1 MNPFE
6 RRAPPVELKRWMMA
20 VGIALFGAGCADTTP
35 DVIGPPQASVPA
47 EIEAVTQAIALGM
60 AQPSARHAVRDAMRA
75 SPITDHKL
83 LFQEYAASAAAEP
96 LLRAAAAATGTTPA
110 ELRTRIAALPAL
122 DFFLP
127 AEKQRLTWQGGSDY
141 MVTWSLAGDPPPRVA
156 YGSDGTT
163 RAFDVTKERPPEAV
177 FFIESAE
184 RTSPR
189 IDRQPDVPGLTIQD
203 PGDGTLSGSVLIR
216 DKSGISI
223 TVNLVDWKHVQ
234 PRLQECLPED
244 CGGGGGGGGDPPPP
258 PPPPPDTRLERIIT
272 SGICDNNDCDHTNEF
287 DFRAL
292 KSNGTTE
299 VLQLEGVGS
308 YADLT
313 VNRHLIYALPPMLV
327 GGECTTSQYWCG
339 IAARERDSWP
349 DPDDLWFFSFT
360 DAQGAKCEAIP
371 LGSNVGGYFDDRHR
385 LFTLQEDE
393 TCQSPPNPPLHP
405 DWRLEVS
412 FIW

>member
-1 MNPFE
+1 MN
-6 RRAPPVELKRWMMA
+6 RWMMT

-35 DVIGPPQASVPA
+35 DVLGPSQASVLA
-47 EIEAVTQAIALGM
+47 EIEAVTRAIALGM
-60 AQPSARHAVRDAMRA
+60 AQPSARHALRDAMRA

-83 LFQEYAASAAAEP
+83 LFQQYAASAAAEP

-163 RAFDVTKERPPEAV
+163 RAFDVTKARPPEAV

-216 DKSGISI
+216 DKTGISL
-223 TVNLVDWKHVQ
+223 TVNLVDWKRVQ
-234 PRLQECLPED
+234 PQRFLPQQCLED
-244 CGGGGGGGGDPPPP
+244 CGGGGGDPPPP

-272 SGICDNNDCDHTNEF
+272 RNICDNNDCEHTNEF

-292 KSNGTTE
+292 KSNGATE

-308 YADLT
+308 YTDLW

-327 GGECTTSQYWCG
+327 GGECPSSTFCG

-349 DPDDLWFFSFT
+349 DPDDFWFLYYI
-360 DAQGAKCEAIP
+360 DAQNHAQCASIP
-371 LGSNVGGYFDDRHR
+371 LGSNADGSFDDRHR

-393 TCQSPPNPPLHP
+393 TCQSPATPPPLEHP
-405 DWRLEVS
+405 WRLEVS